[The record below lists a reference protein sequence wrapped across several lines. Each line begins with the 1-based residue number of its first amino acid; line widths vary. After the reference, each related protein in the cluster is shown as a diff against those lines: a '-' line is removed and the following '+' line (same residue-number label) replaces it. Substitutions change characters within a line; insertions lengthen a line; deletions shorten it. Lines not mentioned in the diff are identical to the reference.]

1 MFLSFLLL
9 VWILFIEIILIIAIQ
24 MHFRQTNFF
33 PSLIKSIF
41 LILFFLNDL
50 FYLITFFIPSSRPEI
65 ALILMESRVICWF
78 VSMPLFVFFIETLQ
92 QEKLT
97 GNFFFISIYSAF
109 LLGNCIHSPW
119 IIEYSLNYGWIL
131 KFTSIMSIFIGIFLG
146 SIVGILIYRYTQ
158 SFNKNTLTKE
168 KNYQKYILMGFIIAF
183 LREAFVKIFHFM
195 YLREVFLI
203 IGFSITTFLYLRYP
217 KSIFINSIKVF
228 QFLIIDAESGMV
240 LFKLGKDVQLLEP
253 SFHASTIIQQKIA
266 CTQSKIKQLYFGDRI
281 FLLDYKSVQNR
292 SICAIL
298 LVNKMFFGIEK
309 IIKNILAQF
318 IKNFNQALKEKLD
331 DLSIYATFTSKID
344 FLFNLLPFEKA
355 F

>member
-1 MFLSFLLL
+1 
-9 VWILFIEIILIIAIQ
+9 
-24 MHFRQTNFF
+24 
-33 PSLIKSIF
+33 
-41 LILFFLNDL
+41 
-50 FYLITFFIPSSRPEI
+50 
-65 ALILMESRVICWF
+65 METRVFCWF
-78 VSMPLFVFFIETLQ
+78 ISMSLFVFFIETLQ

-97 GNFFFISIYSAF
+97 VNFFFISIYSAF

-119 IIEYSLNYGWIL
+119 IIEYSLNYGWTL
-131 KFTSIMSIFIGIFLG
+131 VFNPIMSIFIGIFLS
-146 SIVGILIYRYTQ
+146 SIIGILIYRYIQ
-158 SFNKNTLTKE
+158 SFPKKTSNE
-168 KNYQKYILMGFIIAF
+168 AKNYQKYILMGFINAF
-183 LREAFVKIFHFM
+183 IGEGLVKIFHVL

-217 KSIFINSIKVF
+217 KTIFINSIKVF

-253 SFHASTIIQQKIA
+253 SFHASTIIQQQIA
-266 CTQSKIKQLYFGDRI
+266 CTQSKIQQLCFGDRI
-281 FLLDYKSVQNR
+281 FLLDYKTVQNR

-309 IIKNILAQF
+309 IIKYILNQF
-318 IKNFNQALKEKLD
+318 IKSFNQALNEKMD
-331 DLSIYATFTSKID
+331 DLRIYATFSSNLD